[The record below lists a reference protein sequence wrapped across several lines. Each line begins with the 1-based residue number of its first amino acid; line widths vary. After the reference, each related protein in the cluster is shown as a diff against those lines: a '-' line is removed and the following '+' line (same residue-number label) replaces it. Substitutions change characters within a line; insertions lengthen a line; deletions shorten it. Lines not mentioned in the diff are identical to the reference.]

1 MINNSVIIASN
12 AGFLVDMLREKMHD
26 VDFRVIVANNDE
38 DLSARLKISYFRFV
52 FIEQCFSAK
61 GTDDY
66 LHRIMKSHRNSRI
79 VIWTASDIPPNE
91 AARYIHA
98 GAESFFSL
106 RDTTENLK
114 KILMKITSGLRYC
127 PENIE
132 AALENDNST
141 PIFDVP
147 LTKREIQIIRL
158 FGYEDKE
165 IAKKLSL
172 SIHTVVFH
180 KTNIYRK
187 FPGKRKNKIL
197 SEAIKKGIIPPEE
210 VL

>member
-66 LHRIMKSHRNSRI
+66 LHRIMKSYRNSRI

-106 RDTTENLK
+106 RDSRENVE
-114 KILMKITSGLRYC
+114 KILNHIAMGKTYC
-127 PENIE
+127 PDDVE
-132 AALENDNST
+132 AVLDSDCSI
-141 PIFDVP
+141 PIFGVP
-147 LTKREIQIIRL
+147 LTDREIQIVKL
-158 FGYEDKE
+158 FGYVDKE
-165 IAKKLSL
+165 IARRLTVSV
-172 SIHTVVFH
+172 HTVVYH
-180 KTNIYRK
+180 KTNIYK
-187 FPGKRKNKIL
+187 KCPGKRKNEIL
-197 SEAIKKGIIPPEE
+197 REAVKKGIINQED
-210 VL
+210 L